1 MAAQQDVERKINH
14 IKANLPSDA
23 NEPVVN
29 RFSTDQFAILNL
41 TMTAK
46 MSDKGLFDLIEKEIK
61 PQISNIQGVGQI
73 NIIGGREREVEVKL
87 DNEKLQ
93 AYKLSPKQVFQII
106 SSSNKTYPAGEV
118 TNQDANLSLKLE
130 ASLSNIEALKQW

>member
-1 MAAQQDVERKINH
+1 M
-14 IKANLPSDA
+14 PSDA